1 MTPVKTSQSA
11 PGIGNPQFPAGNARR
26 RGASRHLFILS
37 TFLLS
42 GFLAGCATSLP
53 GTVTETVRER
63 RVEYALQGQ
72 GTPIVVFENGLGAKL
87 YGWSKVYP
95 DISQNATAFAYNR
108 PGYGDSELTR
118 TPRDGEHVVEELR
131 TLLQTKGLK
140 PPYVLVGHSLG
151 GLYMQYFARRY
162 PQEVAGVVLVDST
175 HPAQFQGEGAPEKWP
190 GLARTGFNLLLSGT
204 EKEEFDR
211 ADATGTK
218 IMALPPFTGK
228 PVVVLSALQP
238 LAEKGALA
246 NDANDKRQDIARLFP
261 GSRQV
266 WVDSGHWIQWEKP
279 EAVITAIREV
289 MVGGKLPVKP

>member
-1 MTPVKTSQSA
+1 MIYIKTRRSA
-11 PGIGNPQFPAGNARR
+11 ASSRGLQYPDGGTRH
-26 RGASRHLFILS
+26 RGAFRYSSLLS
-37 TFLLS
+37 AFLLS
-42 GFLAGCATSLP
+42 GFLAGCATTLP
-53 GTVTETVRER
+53 GTVTETVHER

-72 GTPIVVFENGLGAKL
+72 GTPVVVFENGLGAKL

-95 DISQNATAFAYNR
+95 GISQNATAFAYNR
-108 PGYGDSELTR
+108 PGYGDSELPH

-131 TLLQTKGLK
+131 ALLQAKGLK

-211 ADATGTK
+211 ADATGTE

-228 PVVVLSALQP
+228 PVVVLSALKP

-279 EAVITAIREV
+279 EAVIAAIREV
-289 MVGGKLPVKP
+289 MAGGKLPVKP